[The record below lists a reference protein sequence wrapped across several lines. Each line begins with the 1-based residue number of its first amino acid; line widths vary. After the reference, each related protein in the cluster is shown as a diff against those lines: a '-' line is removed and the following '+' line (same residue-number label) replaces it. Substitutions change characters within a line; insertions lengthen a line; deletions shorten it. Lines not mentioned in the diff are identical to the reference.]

1 MIPDEGVA
9 GRAEGPGRA
18 GAVTAVAVD
27 ELIEKSRRE
36 PKPLRQRPLR
46 EAVDDG
52 AVIVDPDLKGMRFGP
67 VLEAVPD
74 DVACCVDVAERDL
87 PIGIDRARGRFCVA
101 FCGYVHASEFSR
113 RRNGRQETTNGGCFS
128 KISNYAISI
137 KIHTEVGALN
147 IYDIRRINLRI
158 LAGRYRTQKEL
169 ADRCGWKA
177 PYISQMLRGAANI
190 VAESARK
197 IEQAANM
204 PSGWMDTLR
213 DLLGDPRKDARKD
226 VERDLLPISDA
237 VADGRL
243 DPGDLR
249 MIRQFAEHLMQ
260 KNRSTE
266 TEEGFAKKE
275 RQE

>member
-1 MIPDEGVA
+1 M
-9 GRAEGPGRA
+9 
-18 GAVTAVAVD
+18 
-27 ELIEKSRRE
+27 
-36 PKPLRQRPLR
+36 
-46 EAVDDG
+46 
-52 AVIVDPDLKGMRFGP
+52 
-67 VLEAVPD
+67 
-74 DVACCVDVAERDL
+74 
-87 PIGIDRARGRFCVA
+87 
-101 FCGYVHASEFSR
+101 
-113 RRNGRQETTNGGCFS
+113 
-128 KISNYAISI
+128 
-137 KIHTEVGALN
+137 N